1 MVADLAAGSHR
12 KWGKRQDEGTH
23 VSIGEERVE
32 GVGEEAS
39 LEGRGA
45 RRHR

>member
-23 VSIGEERVE
+23 ASIGEERVE